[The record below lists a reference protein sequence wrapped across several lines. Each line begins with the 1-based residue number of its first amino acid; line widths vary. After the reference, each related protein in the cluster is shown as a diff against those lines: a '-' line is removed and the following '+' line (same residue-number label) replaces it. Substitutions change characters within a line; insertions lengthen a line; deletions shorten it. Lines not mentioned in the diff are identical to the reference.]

1 LTKVGAGTAIL
12 AAANTYGG
20 GTTISAGTLEVSG
33 SVAGNVTVSSTSGTA
48 LRLDNHTALASGA
61 TLTLPNSPAAGAV
74 NLNFSS
80 GQQSI
85 AGLTIGTTSMAQGTW
100 GSTSSSAAHTSTAF
114 SGNGLLNVTSG
125 GATPSIAMTSITPN
139 PVCSGST
146 VSLTATVSGG
156 NSPSGTVQFFGQSP
170 GEHVRQYHGPVLRGQ
185 LQQFRHLYRRQPV
198 AGGQRAA
205 DDLGD

>member
-1 LTKVGAGTAIL
+1 MNLAASSSIGGAGNITINSIVGDGGSGYALTKVGAGTAIL

-48 LRLDNHTALASGA
+48 LRLDNHTALASSA

-100 GSTSSSAAHTSTAF
+100 GSNQFKCCPYEHRLHWQRPAQRHLGRRNSLDRHHF
-114 SGNGLLNVTSG
+114 DQPQPGLLG
-125 GATPSIAMTSITPN
+125 
-139 PVCSGST
+139 
-146 VSLTATVSGG
+146 LD
-156 NSPSGTVQFFGQSP
+156 GQP
-170 GEHVRQYHGPVLRGQ
+170 DGHCQRREFALGHRAVL
-185 LQQFRHLYRRQPV
+185 
-198 AGGQRAA
+198 
-205 DDLGD
+205 